1 MIKFIKNK
9 HKYFA
14 QLLNKYLAEED
25 HLLRIL
31 VNRSEIDLGNIIVEY
46 NAMHEKTL
54 GLEIKMRFKGAFQA
68 RKFF

>member
-1 MIKFIKNK
+1 
-9 HKYFA
+9 
-14 QLLNKYLAEED
+14 
-25 HLLRIL
+25 LRIL